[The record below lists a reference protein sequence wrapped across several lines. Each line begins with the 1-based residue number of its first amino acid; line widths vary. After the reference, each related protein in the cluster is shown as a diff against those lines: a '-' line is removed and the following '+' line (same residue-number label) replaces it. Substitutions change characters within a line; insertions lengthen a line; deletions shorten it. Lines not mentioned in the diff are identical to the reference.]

1 MHNWSLVYRSA
12 YVTFT
17 AAVSN
22 SASGRIEK
30 VEKIYISEV
39 LFFIALNVPL
49 GPVII
54 SMWRRD
60 LHRARL

>member
-1 MHNWSLVYRSA
+1 
-12 YVTFT
+12 VTFT